1 LRSFGFAQDRFVIC
15 RFAYFQRKNLMK
27 HLTKYLPKNI
37 NLTPR
42 LRYPVLRLLTL
53 IVIAGVVG
61 VATPALA
68 ADGPGAAFDEIVTSI
83 TELIQNI
90 TLIVG
95 VLGLVIW
102 GFGKVARPLFPE
114 ISGLTQQYIPNLL
127 IGVVVVFTAAE
138 IVDMVAGAVGAGG

>member
-1 LRSFGFAQDRFVIC
+1 
-15 RFAYFQRKNLMK
+15 MK

-37 NLTPR
+37 KLSP
-42 LRYPVLRLLTL
+42 RYPVLRLLTL
-53 IVIAGVVG
+53 IVVAGVIG
-61 VATPALA
+61 VASPALA
-68 ADGPGAAFDEIVTSI
+68 QGDPGGAFDAIVTSI

-138 IVDMVAGAVGAGG
+138 IVDMVAGAVGAS